1 MVVDYPDWMRAFFL
15 SGVSV
20 TIPITIESSDITLPI
35 SIVASTA
42 TIDINIV
49 DTEVTISFNFA
60 DQSVAVFDAAKWFAH
75 QAEHVYIHGLA
86 NVGQNNELKAI
97 DYTVPGT
104 KNLYIVGLGYRMEP
118 LTTVMHASGIDVRI
132 GATIHME
139 VGGVAGHAVLLD
151 TPMRF
156 TAGQNPEVWAHQY
169 STMANVYARV
179 AMWGYLEDAE

>member
-1 MVVDYPDWMRAFFL
+1 MADYPDNMQLFWL
-15 SGVSV
+15 YGVNI
-20 TIPITIESSDITLPI
+20 TIPINIESSDITLPI
-35 SIVASTA
+35 SIDAVSVDLDVNIIAS
-42 TIDINIV
+42 
-49 DTEVTISFNFA
+49 EVTIDFNFA

-86 NVGQNNELKAI
+86 NVGQNSELRAI
-97 DYTVPGT
+97 TYTVPAN

-132 GATIHME
+132 GATIQME
-139 VGGVAGHAVLLD
+139 VGSVAGHAVLLD

-156 TAGQNPEVWAHQY
+156 TAGQNPQVWAHQY